1 MATYNS
7 SSANQRDPGH
17 PPYPESSIAGNMLHL
32 NYSSSCS
39 YSDAFS
45 GNVQAQQNCVLLPLP
60 STMVSQGLFAGVP
73 NMVASHLGDH
83 TYTGQG
89 DRRNEM
95 LFMQTIGGSMNG
107 TDDLVRDSIT
117 DDPQMGLRAQSV
129 ILNGQNLSLQQSSIS
144 TMQNQGLSLSLSTQ
158 VPMPPYQYRPSGA
171 DISFLGPNR
180 SIPGNSGSFRDGNNI
195 NKQMHSYL
203 SPHGQPDLTNSIP
216 KSKYLKAAQ
225 ELLDD
230 VVNVKEALRHRA
242 DKSQSLA
249 SAGTAGCND
258 TDKSKSEDKPLNH
271 QESTANSSTEI
282 SPSERQDLQNKVTKL
297 LAMLDEVD
305 RRYKQYYHQMQIV
318 VSSFD
323 VIAGSGA
330 AKPYTALALQTI
342 SRHFRCLRDAISGQI
357 RATRKIL
364 GEQDTS
370 TSKGSGISRLRY
382 IDQQLRQ
389 QRAMQQFGMMQQHA
403 WRPQRGLPESSV
415 SILRAWLFEHFLHP
429 YPKDS
434 EKLML
439 ARQTGLTR
447 SQVSNW
453 FINARVRLWK
463 PMIEDMYKEE
473 LGDNEIDSNSS
484 SVNPPKDKGEIRS
497 SEDCEDLHSP
507 SDERHQASQFSSSSK
522 SAVMPT
528 MVLCGSSDLQNS
540 ASAVDGY
547 VNRKLNDERVN
558 GDDCRLLQDAIT
570 NTDGNARFMS
580 YQMSELGSYENS
592 GVSLTLGLQH
602 CNGGLSMSNVQQNF
616 LAMQGED
623 VYSSVTPIGTNAAE
637 FDYLSAE
644 DRQRNIAGGSGF
656 RTMLAFV
663 TQKRMLA
670 RYRCTIRVR

>member
-17 PPYPESSIAGNMLHL
+17 PPYPESSIAGNMVHL

-95 LFMQTIGGSMNG
+95 LFMQTIGGPMNG
-107 TDDLVRDSIT
+107 TDDLVRGSIA

-158 VPMPPYQYRPSGA
+158 IPMPPYQYRPSGA

-203 SPHGQPDLTNSIP
+203 SPHGQSDLTNSIP

-271 QESTANSSTEI
+271 QEYTANSSTEI

-497 SEDCEDLHSP
+497 SEDCEDLRSP
-507 SDERHQASQFSSSSK
+507 SDERYQASQFSSSSK

-528 MVLCGSSDLQNS
+528 MVLCGSSSDLQNS

-570 NTDGNARFMS
+570 NSDGNARFMS

-637 FDYLSAE
+637 YDYLSAE
-644 DRQRNIAGGSGF
+644 DRQRFGS
-656 RTMLAFV
+656 THLLHDFV
-663 TQKRMLA
+663 A
-670 RYRCTIRVR
+670 